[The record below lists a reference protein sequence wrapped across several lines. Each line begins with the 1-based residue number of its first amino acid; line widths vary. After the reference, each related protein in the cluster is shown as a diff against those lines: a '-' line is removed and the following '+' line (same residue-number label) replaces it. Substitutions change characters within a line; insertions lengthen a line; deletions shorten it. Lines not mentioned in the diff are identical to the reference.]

1 MDTTTPTSDPDV
13 LRDAVQDR
21 YARAA
26 RSVRESGTTTCCGGS
41 EPEPVTAT
49 CCGGSEPASASTVPD
64 LIGRGLYDAELADGL
79 PDAALA
85 ASLGCGNP
93 TALAELRAGE
103 VVLDLGSGGGID
115 VLLSARRVGPSG
127 KAYGLDMTPEMLDLA
142 RENARAAGADN
153 VEFLEGTIE
162 SIPLPD
168 ESVDVI
174 ISNCVINLSGDK
186 DAVLAEAF
194 RVLRPGGRFAVS
206 DIVLTRPLP
215 PVVQPLMAAWTGC
228 VAGALVDRE
237 YVAKLEA
244 AGFVDAE
251 VQVTQVF
258 DAASLDRMGGDLVD
272 QLPEGTDLAALRDE
286 LDGAATSAFVRATRP
301 VGARG

>member
-1 MDTTTPTSDPDV
+1 
-13 LRDAVQDR
+13 
-21 YARAA
+21 
-26 RSVRESGTTTCCGGS
+26 
-41 EPEPVTAT
+41 
-49 CCGGSEPASASTVPD
+49 
-64 LIGRGLYDAELADGL
+64 
-79 PDAALA
+79 
-85 ASLGCGNP
+85 
-93 TALAELRAGE
+93 
-103 VVLDLGSGGGID
+103 
-115 VLLSARRVGPSG
+115 VGPTG
-127 KAYGLDMTPEMLDLA
+127 KAYGLDMTPEMLALA
-142 RENARAAGADN
+142 RDNAAEAGVDN

-215 PVVQPLMAAWTGC
+215 AVVQPLMAAWTGC

-237 YVAKLEA
+237 YVEKLEA
-244 AGFVDAE
+244 AGFGQAE

-258 DAASLDRMGGDLVD
+258 GADALARMGGDIAE
-272 QLPEGTDLAALRDE
+272 QLPADTDLEALRDE
-286 LDGAATSAFVRATRP
+286 LDGAATSAFIRATKP
-301 VGARG
+301 AGGRG

>member
-1 MDTTTPTSDPDV
+1 MKATNPTFGPEA

-26 RSVRESGTTTCCGGS
+26 LSVRESGN
-41 EPEPVTAT
+41 AT
-49 CCGGSEPASASTVPD
+49 CCGGGEPASASSVPD
-64 LIGRGLYDAELADGL
+64 LIGRGLYDADSSADL
-79 PDAALA
+79 PDDALA

-93 TALAELRAGE
+93 TALAELSVGE

-115 VLLSARRVGPSG
+115 VLLSARRVGATG
-127 KAYGLDMTPEMLDLA
+127 KAYGLDMTPEMLALA
-142 RENARAAGADN
+142 RDNAAAAGVDN

-186 DAVLAEAF
+186 DAVLSEAF

-206 DIVLTRPLP
+206 DIVLSRALP

-237 YVAKLEA
+237 YVEKLEA
-244 AGFVDAE
+244 AGFVHAE

-258 DAASLDRMGGDLVD
+258 GADALARMGGDLIE
-272 QLPEGTDLAALRDE
+272 QLPEGTDVEALRAE
-286 LDGAATSAFVRATRP
+286 LDGAATSAFVRATKP
-301 VGARG
+301 AT